1 MRLTSTEIHC
11 IREQARHIAGDCAK
25 VWLFGSRLDDHAQ
38 GGDVD
43 LMLELFEPIAQPALM
58 TAQLAAVI
66 SRAMHGRRV
75 DVVLCAPNLQ
85 RLPIHEVVFR
95 DGVVL

>member
-1 MRLTSTEIHC
+1 MRLTSKDIHF
-11 IREQARHIAGDCAK
+11 IRKQTLHIAGDRAK
-25 VWLFGSRLDDHAQ
+25 IWLFGSRLDDHVQ

-43 LMLELFEPIAQPALM
+43 LMLELSDPIAQPALM
-58 TAQLAAVI
+58 AAQLAAVI

-85 RLPIHEVVFR
+85 HLPIHDVVFKE
-95 DGVVL
+95 GIVL

>member
-1 MRLTSTEIHC
+1 MRLTPTDIRL
-11 IREQARHIAGDCAK
+11 IREQVLSIAGERAK
-25 VWLFGSRLDDHAQ
+25 IWLFGSRLDDHAQ

-43 LMLELFEPIAQPALM
+43 LMLELSEPIVQPALM
-58 TAQLAAVI
+58 AAQLAAVI

-85 RLPIHEVVFR
+85 RLPIHDVVFR
-95 DGVVL
+95 EGIVL